1 MREAQFRLSG
11 SLFVYRPVSACGL
24 TRVQDE
30 RTHPTSKGSA
40 SRKGR
45 GWSMRSRGKPRP
57 WFEWVSVST
66 LPLVR
71 SGANALPRLHVGT
84 LKSADGIPQ
93 LQPLVA
99 PQVLHFMQVPLR
111 TSV

>member
-1 MREAQFRLSG
+1 MNPRG
-11 SLFVYRPVSACGL
+11 ISLPS
-24 TRVQDE
+24 
-30 RTHPTSKGSA
+30 
-40 SRKGR
+40 
-45 GWSMRSRGKPRP
+45 
-57 WFEWVSVST
+57 FEWVSVST
-66 LPLVR
+66 LPLVK

-84 LKSADGIPQ
+84 QASSGGIRQ